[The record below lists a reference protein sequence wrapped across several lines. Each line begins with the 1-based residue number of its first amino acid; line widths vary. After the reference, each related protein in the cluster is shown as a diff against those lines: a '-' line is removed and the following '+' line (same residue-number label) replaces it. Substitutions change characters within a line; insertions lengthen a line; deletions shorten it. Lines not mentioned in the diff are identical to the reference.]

1 MTYIGFV
8 YIWYDK
14 LRKLYYIGSHKGN
27 VDDRYI
33 CSSSRMLKAYKKR
46 PQDFK
51 RRIIK
56 FTNNLIKEEQK
67 YLDMI
72 KNEELLYGKKPKYYN
87 VKRFAAGGDTLANLP
102 NKTSLIK
109 KRYGKKH
116 SDAIKKSI
124 KNRTTEQKQLHQ
136 ERRKASLKKTFSNL
150 DYKNYQDHTFKVYKN
165 NELLG
170 LFRNKTHFSN
180 TYKIDR
186 SCVYKFLQNK
196 TWTVKQRRKHP
207 FVPGDVLKF
216 VYV

>member
-27 VDDRYI
+27 VNDRYI

-165 NELLG
+165 NKNVT
-170 LFRNKTHFSN
+170 RT
-180 TYKIDR
+180 R
-186 SCVYKFLQNK
+186 Q
-196 TWTVKQRRKHP
+196 
-207 FVPGDVLKF
+207 
-216 VYV
+216 